1 MMIDELK
8 SFIAVVDEAS
18 LTRAADLLCVSQST
32 ISKRIQRLEEVL
44 SATLFDRNAKPP
56 RPTALASRVYEQ
68 AVPVLRALNQL
79 QDIAREDSP
88 PSGTLR
94 FGLPQAVADIVLFDA
109 VTTMKARFPALDV
122 KLLTDWSVGL
132 QRMVET
138 GSLDAALLMLP
149 AGASLS
155 GDFGSSL
162 VTRFDVKVVQSAG
175 KPMVDAKATVEA
187 VSAHGWILNPDG
199 CGYRAA
205 LERAMANRGQ
215 RFRLSIDTYGT
226 DMQLRLVASG
236 LGLGLVPTDVLRA
249 SPRRSQLSVVEV
261 SDFALALDV
270 WLVFPR
276 YLGNLR
282 RAVDVLAESVATSFE
297 QQTRADAGADLA

>member
-1 MMIDELK
+1 MMIEELK
-8 SFIAVVDEAS
+8 SFIAVVDAAS
-18 LTRAADLLCVSQST
+18 LTRAADQLCVSQST
-32 ISKRIQRLEEVL
+32 ISKRIQRLEEGL
-44 SATLFDRNAKPP
+44 GATLFDRNAKPP

-79 QDIAREDSP
+79 HDIAREDSP

-109 VTTMKARFPALDV
+109 VMTMKARFPALDV
-122 KLLTDWSVGL
+122 RLLTDWSVGL
-132 QRMVET
+132 QRMVEN
-138 GSLDAALLMLP
+138 GSLDVALLMLP
-149 AGASLS
+149 AGASLPE
-155 GDFGSSL
+155 DFGCSL
-162 VTRFDVKVVQSAG
+162 VTRFDVKVVQSAS
-175 KPMVDAKATVEA
+175 KPVVDARATVEA
-187 VSAHGWILNPDG
+187 LSAHGWILNPDG

-236 LGLGLVPTDVLRA
+236 LGLGLVPTDLLRA
-249 SPRRSQLSVVEV
+249 SPWRSQLSVVEV
-261 SDFALALDV
+261 GGFALALDV

-276 YLGNLR
+276 ALGNLR
-282 RAVDVLAESVATSFE
+282 RAVDVLAESVAASFE
-297 QQTRADAGADLA
+297 QQAIGQ

>member
-44 SATLFDRNAKPP
+44 GAMLFDRNAKPP

-122 KLLTDWSVGL
+122 RLLTDWSVGL
-132 QRMVET
+132 QRMVEN

-175 KPMVDAKATVEA
+175 RPVVDAHAAVEA
-187 VSAHGWILNPDG
+187 LSAHGWILNPDG

-249 SPRRSQLSVVEV
+249 SPWRSQLSVVEV

-270 WLVFPR
+270 LLVFPR

-282 RAVDVLAESVATSFE
+282 RAVDVLAESVAASFE
-297 QQTRADAGADLA
+297 QTRADAGADLA

>member
-8 SFIAVVDEAS
+8 SFIAVVDETS

-44 SATLFDRNAKPP
+44 GATLFDRNAKPP

-122 KLLTDWSVGL
+122 RLLTDWSVGL
-132 QRMVET
+132 QRMVEN

-155 GDFGSSL
+155 GEFGSSL
-162 VTRFDVKVVQSAG
+162 VTSFDVKVVQSAG
-175 KPMVDAKATVEA
+175 RPVVDAHATVEA
-187 VSAHGWILNPDG
+187 LSAHGWILNPDG

-236 LGLGLVPTDVLRA
+236 LGLGLVPTDVLHA
-249 SPRRSQLSVVEV
+249 SPWRSQLSIVEV
-261 SDFALALDV
+261 SDFSLALDV

-276 YLGNLR
+276 YPGNFR
-282 RAVDVLAESVATSFE
+282 RAVDVLAESVAASF
-297 QQTRADAGADLA
+297 QQPTRADAGADLA

>member
-8 SFIAVVDEAS
+8 SFIAVVDAAS
-18 LTRAADLLCVSQST
+18 LTRAAEQLCVSQST

-44 SATLFDRNAKPP
+44 GATLFDRNAKPP
-56 RPTALASRVYEQ
+56 RPTALASRIYEQ

-79 QDIAREDSP
+79 HDIAREDSP

-94 FGLPQAVADIVLFDA
+94 FGLPPAVADIVLFDA
-109 VTTMKARFPALDV
+109 VMAMKERFPALDV
-122 KLLTDWSVGL
+122 RLLTDWSVGL
-132 QRMVET
+132 QRMVEN
-138 GSLDAALLMLP
+138 GSLDVALLMLP
-149 AGASLS
+149 AGASLL
-155 GDFGSSL
+155 GDFGCSL
-162 VTRFDVKVVQSAG
+162 VTRFDVKVVQSAS
-175 KPMVDAKATVEA
+175 KPVVDARATVEA
-187 VSAHGWILNPDG
+187 LSAHGWILNPDG

-226 DMQLRLVASG
+226 DLQLRLVASG

-249 SPRRSQLSVVEV
+249 SPWRARLSVVEV
-261 SDFALALDV
+261 DDFALALDV

-276 YLGNLR
+276 HLGNLR
-282 RAVDVLAESVATSFE
+282 RAVDVLAESVVASFE
-297 QQTRADAGADLA
+297 QRAVGQ